1 MSSILIPITALMIP
15 IVIVPTSL
23 YFKQRLRVRE
33 LEHAERIRAMEL
45 GIVPQ
50 AAGMSWP
57 GAAVCLGIG
66 AGVPVGSML
75 IAWLAMFSNDL
86 PSEIFGIP
94 LLISFS
100 AIWAAKSLAD
110 RMMGAAE
117 ETRPVAAPNRM
128 QAGRDGAK
136 PRFDPDAYDVVG
148 SRG

>member
-1 MSSILIPITALMIP
+1 MSEILIPIFALMIP

-23 YFKQRLRVRE
+23 WFRHRLRVRQM
-33 LEHAERIRAMEL
+33 EHAERIRSMEL
-45 GIVPQ
+45 GLALPQ
-50 AAGMSWP
+50 NSMSWP

-66 AGVPVGSML
+66 AGVPIGSMVV
-75 IAWLAMFSNDL
+75 AWLAMLTNNL

-110 RMMGAAE
+110 RMLGASEKAE
-117 ETRPVAAPNRM
+117 AYSSKHGQVVH
-128 QAGRDGAK
+128 GSAK
-136 PRFDPDAYDVVG
+136 PAFDPDAYDVVG